1 MGLTIP
7 IASSNITH
15 FLPVAASPHQAAPE
29 PSQRILHA
37 PHSSVSAR
45 AGMCVVG
52 VFPWS
57 RKLIDQ
63 NKRLLRFQNRL
74 LWWFLSNPLLE
85 GFLAVKIS
93 SASLKSVVLVSR
105 SPDPICARHPCHL
118 AEGGPQ
124 PCPWGQLG
132 PALLP
137 GVEGWQMAPP
147 SSHLASRS
155 ADVER
160 CYTCMRL
167 RWMRLQWGWRGLP
180 SLSLLSSGN

>member
-1 MGLTIP
+1 MGLTTP
-7 IASSNITH
+7 VASSNITH
-15 FLPVAASPHQAAPE
+15 FLPMAASPHQAPPE
-29 PSQRILHA
+29 PSQRTLHA
-37 PHSSVSAR
+37 PHSSASSG
-45 AGMCVVG
+45 AGVCVVG

-93 SASLKSVVLVSR
+93 SASLRSVVLVSR
-105 SPDPICARHPCHL
+105 SPDPICARHPRYL
-118 AEGGPQ
+118 VEGGPQ
-124 PCPWGQLG
+124 PCPRGQLG

-147 SSHLASRS
+147 SPHLASRS
-155 ADVER
+155 ADVDR
-160 CYTCMRL
+160 CHTCLRL
-167 RWMRLQWGWRGLP
+167 RWMRRRWG
-180 SLSLLSSGN
+180 